1 MKFNMVEVPFWRLRT
16 GASNEERELF
26 DLLGRWRWAWLVL
39 RVKVRVWLYEVRGY
53 SVKARLSGA
62 RRWGRDDVATEC
74 GEGAET
80 AASGQPTRRAG
91 P

>member
-1 MKFNMVEVPFWRLRT
+1 MAEVPYWRLRE
-16 GASNEERELF
+16 GATNEERELF

-39 RVKVRVWLYEVRGY
+39 RVRVRVWLYEAGWY

-62 RRWGRDDVATEC
+62 RRWGGDEVATEC
-74 GEGAET
+74 GEGEET
-80 AASGQPTRRAG
+80 AAGGQPTRRAG